1 MRFVKAIKNMCNY
14 ILHKIKAHEQ
24 CVSFYIKFH
33 AMRRLQNAYLICYYN
48 DFSAIEIII
57 SFKLR
62 LLIAGPIS
70 GRRNDPDSFTTGN
83 SFKDIAGKSDLS
95 RIIVA

>member
-24 CVSFYIKFH
+24 CVSFYIKFNV
-33 AMRRLQNAYLICYYN
+33 MRRLQNSYLICYYN
-48 DFSAIEIII
+48 DFSAVEIII

-62 LLIAGPIS
+62 FVIAGPIS
-70 GRRNDPDSFTTGN
+70 RIDPDSFTAGN
-83 SFKDIAGKSDLS
+83 SFKDIAGKRDLS
-95 RIIVA
+95 RIMVA